1 MSELLNISSKKKDE
15 IPTIIKVI
23 GVGGGGGNAVN
34 YMYGQDVDHV
44 SYLLC
49 NTDRQHLLECNVPDT
64 IVLGQK
70 TTKGLGAGNRPEVA
84 QSAAQESADEIREAL
99 NDGTEMVFI
108 TAGMGGGTGTGA
120 APVIARIA
128 KDMGKLTVGVVTIPF
143 VFEGRVKI
151 LQAIQGVEELAKN
164 VDALLVIKNEL
175 LYRVYPDL
183 TITEAFKK
191 ADDVV
196 TTSTRAIAEMI
207 TIKGAINLD
216 FADVRTT
223 LQNGGV
229 SIITMGFASEEEGV
243 SVAMDRALKSPL
255 VNTTNFD
262 KASRV
267 LLLLTFLKG
276 HDPKAAIAQD
286 FQRELEKIQNNYS
299 LIWGISERE
308 DMENEIGVTLL
319 ASGFSEGDLRYDEY
333 GKELSDA
340 ISKEIGE
347 TAEKRHE
354 NDRKISLFYGDV
366 LDTGPYATVIFS
378 EDELDNDDFISAVLA
393 TPTLKRKDE
402 DLKKLRQ
409 HLRTSGGTEGKPIP
423 ATTRR
428 EPVAGVDDLGSL
440 ESHAPESTP
449 VTPEVPTAEE
459 EPVISPAPETQESLP
474 DDEEQEEIIRFGND

>member
-1 MSELLNISSKKKDE
+1 M
-15 IPTIIKVI
+15 
-23 GVGGGGGNAVN
+23 
-34 YMYGQDVDHV
+34 
-44 SYLLC
+44 
-49 NTDRQHLLECNVPDT
+49 
-64 IVLGQK
+64 
-70 TTKGLGAGNRPEVA
+70 
-84 QSAAQESADEIREAL
+84 
-99 NDGTEMVFI
+99 
-108 TAGMGGGTGTGA
+108 
-120 APVIARIA
+120 
-128 KDMGKLTVGVVTIPF
+128 VTIPF

-409 HLRTSGGTEGKPIP
+409 HLRTSGGTEGKPTP
-423 ATTRR
+423 VTTRR

-449 VTPEVPTAEE
+449 VTPEAPTAEE
-459 EPVISPAPETQESLP
+459 EPMISPAPETQESLP

>member
-84 QSAAQESADEIREAL
+84 HAAAEESAEEIREAL

-223 LQNGGV
+223 LQ
-229 SIITMGFASEEEGV
+229 
-243 SVAMDRALKSPL
+243 L
-255 VNTTNFD
+255 
-262 KASRV
+262 
-267 LLLLTFLKG
+267 
-276 HDPKAAIAQD
+276 
-286 FQRELEKIQNNYS
+286 S
-299 LIWGISERE
+299 LIHISE
-308 DMENEIGVTLL
+308 
-319 ASGFSEGDLRYDEY
+319 
-333 GKELSDA
+333 
-340 ISKEIGE
+340 
-347 TAEKRHE
+347 
-354 NDRKISLFYGDV
+354 
-366 LDTGPYATVIFS
+366 P
-378 EDELDNDDFISAVLA
+378 
-393 TPTLKRKDE
+393 
-402 DLKKLRQ
+402 
-409 HLRTSGGTEGKPIP
+409 
-423 ATTRR
+423 TRR
-428 EPVAGVDDLGSL
+428 S
-440 ESHAPESTP
+440 
-449 VTPEVPTAEE
+449 
-459 EPVISPAPETQESLP
+459 
-474 DDEEQEEIIRFGND
+474 